1 MGPSDGSPRV
11 SSWGCTLID
20 GSGMTLFRRVGT
32 PFLLI
37 AVSSILTLG
46 LCEVGLRLFRP
57 IQYLKPT
64 SPIPPE
70 EQAESLYRPSLVP
83 GLTYEMVPGRN
94 GSFEGMSVRTNSLG
108 MRGPEP
114 APSGPSLL
122 RVAVVGDSFTFGIG
136 VPEEETYP
144 SALNR

>member
-1 MGPSDGSPRV
+1 MGLSNRAARV
-11 SSWGCTLID
+11 CSWCCTLIS
-20 GSGMTLFRRVGT
+20 GSEMTLFRRVGT

-57 IQYLKPT
+57 VQYLKPPT
-64 SPIPPE
+64 PIPPE
-70 EQAESLYRPSLVP
+70 KQEDSLYRPSLIP
-83 GLTYEMVPGRN
+83 GLSYEMVPGRN

-114 APSGPSLL
+114 APPDPSLL
-122 RVAVVGDSFTFGIG
+122 QVAVGGGAS
-136 VPEEETYP
+136 
-144 SALNR
+144 